1 VSGYHNNVCVLS
13 SLTIIPCEKSRR
25 AILFNKNKRIKY
37 LKGEQGGKIF
47 DIP

>member
-1 VSGYHNNVCVLS
+1 VAIIIMFVCYRR
-13 SLTIIPCEKSRR
+13 LTIIPCEKSRR